1 MSFWEKENEE
11 NDEEGLD
18 EEEEFKSSNDR
29 IIFLIDGRDSMYC
42 ENAKGER
49 YVANCLR
56 VVLEVMKTKVIAQ
69 DSSSIGITF
78 FGSQN
83 KDTNESTDHVY
94 TLFSLAPPNA
104 QRIRQLKDLI
114 DNFESFVELIGSQPP
129 EKKAVPLK
137 QALWTCSQSFA
148 TKDLKRND
156 LKRIWLFTND
166 DNPNGAFPVEQ
177 NAIVTVARDCA
188 QAGIEISLWHMNR
201 PDHIFDPTV
210 FFTKLL
216 VATTVDAAESS
227 EGSIDHRMLGGGFDG
242 FDTMMAS
249 VRRKEYRK
257 RRLSSMLFS
266 FGPTS
271 ATSTDTS
278 VFDAGSKVNQVGVQ
292 IFKMI
297 QVAKKPLHQWL
308 YARSNEPLKSVSRYY
323 DSVSGE
329 NLETED
335 ISTYVDVA
343 GIRIPITKDE
353 MTALKKG
360 SSPAAVSAN
369 DDDKTQQV
377 GNMELLYCI
386 PKDVFLQNDLNIG
399 TPYFLYPDEKTIE
412 GSNIIFEAFLREC
425 AGSEAIPIVKFAYNR
440 AAVPCAAALYPQLEI
455 VDEDGCQV
463 SPPGFHIIPLPFAE
477 DIRFNPLPEE
487 EVVTQV
493 SPDVL
498 TLAEQVMDLMD
509 LGSDF
514 SYTKDIEN
522 PSLQQFY
529 SILQSV
535 ALNESD
541 TEFHYETDDKMRP
554 PSELL
559 HNTALANSCK
569 ELANLLGLSDDIL
582 EGLGSKVNCTIHI
595 IFLYYLFIAVVDFRG
610 KRQPA
615 LNQKALL
622 RKLST
627 MIMHKKED

>member
-1 MSFWEKENEE
+1 MSFWENKDSEE

-18 EEEEFKSSNDR
+18 EDEEFKSSNDR
-29 IIFLIDGRDSMYC
+29 IIFLIDARESMYC

-49 YVANCLR
+49 YIANCLR
-56 VVLEVMKTKVIAQ
+56 VVLEVMKTKVVAQ
-69 DSSSIGITF
+69 DSSSIGITL
-78 FGSQN
+78 FGSNN

-114 DNFESFVELIGSQPP
+114 ENFDSFVELIGSQPLDRR
-129 EKKAVPLK
+129 AVPLK

-148 TKDLKRND
+148 TKDLKKSD

-166 DNPNGAFPVEQ
+166 DNPNGTFPVEQ

-201 PDHIFDPTV
+201 PDHVFDPTV
-210 FFTKLL
+210 FFTRLL
-216 VATTVDAAESS
+216 VATSTDSAESN
-227 EGSIDHRMLGGGFDG
+227 EVSIDHRMLGGGFDG

-266 FGPTS
+266 LG
-271 ATSTDTS
+271 TSTAASDVS
-278 VFDAGSKVNQVGVQ
+278 VFDAGSKVDQIGVQ

-297 QVAKKPLHQWL
+297 QIAKKPLHQWL
-308 YARSNEPLKSVSRYY
+308 YGRSNEPLKSVSRFY
-323 DSVSGE
+323 DAVSGE
-329 NLETED
+329 TLESEN

-343 GIRIPITKDE
+343 GNRVPISKDE

-360 SSPAAVSAN
+360 TAVAVGPVG
-369 DDDKTQQV
+369 DADQPQQQQAI
-377 GNMELLYCI
+377 GNMKLLYCI
-386 PKDVFLQNDLNIG
+386 SKDVFLSNDLNVD

-412 GSNIIFEAFLREC
+412 GSNVMFEAFLREC
-425 AGSEAIPIVKFAYNR
+425 ASTEVIPIVKFAYNR
-440 AAVPCAAALYPQLEI
+440 AAVPRAAALYPQLEV

-463 SPPGFHIIPLPFAE
+463 TPPGFHVIPLPFAE

-487 EVVTQV
+487 RVTSNV
-493 SPDVL
+493 SADVL
-498 TLAEQVMDLMD
+498 AFAGQVVDLMD

-514 SYTKDIEN
+514 CYTKDIEN

-554 PSELL
+554 SEELLNNSEL
-559 HNTALANSCK
+559 AQVCK
-569 ELANLLGLSDDIL
+569 EFANILGLSDDIL
-582 EGLGSKVNCTIHI
+582 EASGSKVWLYWYST
-595 IFLYYLFIAVVDFRG
+595 FLFSPL
-610 KRQPA
+610 
-615 LNQKALL
+615 
-622 RKLST
+622 
-627 MIMHKKED
+627 IML